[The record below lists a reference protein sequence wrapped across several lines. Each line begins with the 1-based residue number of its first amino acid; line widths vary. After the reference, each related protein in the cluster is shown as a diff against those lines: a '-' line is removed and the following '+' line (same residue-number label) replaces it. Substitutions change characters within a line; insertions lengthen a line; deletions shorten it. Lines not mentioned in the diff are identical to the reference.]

1 MILVTGGTGFI
12 GQEIVAELLRLGQ
25 PVRLLVRHPEK
36 AARLPF
42 ARQVELAKGDVLRPE
57 TLPAAMAGVKAV
69 IHLVGFIIETPKI
82 SYEQGHFEATRNVL
96 TAAQQAGVTRWI
108 QMSAAGTRPHAR
120 SRYHQ
125 TKWRAE
131 ELVRQSG
138 LDWTIFRPSLVYGYD
153 KRDRLLNLFRRI
165 LSPPLNI
172 LTLYSVGLINGG
184 EPLVQPVSVKEV
196 AHCFAA
202 APAAPAAIGQTFDLV
217 GPVAFTWRELVLKI
231 LAALGRKGV
240 YEKIPLLLFAR
251 LLLWLATLL
260 AAAFCLYGWYLHFDS
275 YVGNPH
281 GRMLAHAAGLVFIPL
296 AIGCALWRSTL
307 IFSMPGE
314 LLIAASEVLN
324 RIAPQGLRPSEALK
338 MAVEDN
344 TGDPRPAEEVF
355 QYKAEAFEDGVRRI
369 VERLDL

>member
-1 MILVTGGTGFI
+1 MILVTGGTGFV

-25 PVRLLVRHPEK
+25 RVRLLVRNPDK

-42 ARQVELAKGDVLRPE
+42 ARQVEQAKGDVLQPE
-57 TLPAAMAGVKAV
+57 TLPAAMAGVKVV
-69 IHLVGFIIETPKI
+69 IHLVGFIIETSKI
-82 SYEQGHFEATRNVL
+82 SYEQGHFEATRNLL

-108 QMSAAGTRPHAR
+108 QMSAVGTRPHAR

-153 KRDRLLNLFRRI
+153 ERDRLLNLLKRV
-165 LSPPLNI
+165 
-172 LTLYSVGLINGG
+172 LTFPVDLVQLDSLPLINGG
-184 EPLVQPVSVKEV
+184 RPLVQPVSVKEV
-196 AHCFAA
+196 ARCFAA
-202 APAAPAAIGQTFDLV
+202 APTQPAAIGKTFDLV

-240 YEKIPLLLFAR
+240 YEEIPLLLFLR
-251 LLLWLATLL
+251 MLLWLATGLLAVLLVTFLIEFQDHLLL
-260 AAAFCLYGWYLHFDS
+260 AAITAIL
-275 YVGNPH
+275 
-281 GRMLAHAAGLVFIPL
+281 LVPL
-296 AIGCALWRSTL
+296 AIGCALWRSII

-324 RIAPQGLRPSEALK
+324 HIAPQGLRPSEALK

-344 TGDPRPAEEVF
+344 TGDPRPAEEIF
-355 QYKAEAFEDGVRRI
+355 KYKAESFEEGVAKI
-369 VERLDL
+369 VGDSR